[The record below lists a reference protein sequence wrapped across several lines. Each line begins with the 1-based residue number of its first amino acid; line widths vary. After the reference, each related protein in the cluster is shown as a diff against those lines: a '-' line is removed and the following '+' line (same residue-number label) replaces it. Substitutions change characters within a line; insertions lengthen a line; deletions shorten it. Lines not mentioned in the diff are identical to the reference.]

1 MKGNICK
8 TSMEDEDTGEEIQMA
23 SLECP
28 PDPVA
33 VGKFLL

>member
-1 MKGNICK
+1 
-8 TSMEDEDTGEEIQMA
+8 MEDEDTGEEIQMA